1 MKNASLK
8 PINADVVLAALPM
21 FLLVFNEMQTLVS
34 IQGKFVSDFK
44 LDTAD
49 MIGSQIQYAHR
60 QLPITLSHLKMAY
73 QGAEFTANLEYRG
86 RTIEV
91 NYVPIFDGKK
101 VTSVI
106 CMCHD
111 VTRRMEVERDL
122 VERQTRV
129 AFASRLVALAEMAGG
144 IAHEINNPLTIILG
158 NCDVARR
165 LLERPDISAAD
176 CSKVIAK
183 IETTSHRISKIVK
196 GLLTIGQ
203 TGDKDQFIEV
213 DLPEILQGIV
223 DLSREKAAVR
233 GTMVSYLPHIGVRIG
248 MMQVTEVS
256 QAIISLLSNALDA
269 VQNLEDRWVRV
280 ESSIVDGMITIS
292 VSDSGPGIPPAISAR
307 MFDSFFT
314 TKPVNQGSGIG
325 LSMVK
330 SVMDRHQG
338 KIALDDRAKHT
349 KFIMEFPQRRR
360 DT

>member
-1 MKNASLK
+1 MKSASLK
-8 PINADVVLAALPM
+8 PINADMVLDALPM
-21 FLLVFNEMQTLVS
+21 LLLVFNEMQTLVS
-34 IQGKFVSDFK
+34 IHGKLVFDFK

-49 MIGSQIQYAHR
+49 MIGSKIQDARR
-60 QLPITLSHLKMAY
+60 QLPITISHLKMAY
-73 QGAEFTANLEYRG
+73 QGTEFTANLEYRG
-86 RTIEV
+86 RILEV
-91 NYVPIFDGKK
+91 NYIPLFDGKN

-111 VTRRMEVERDL
+111 VTKRMEVERDL

-129 AFASRLVALAEMAGG
+129 AFASRLVAISEMAGG

-158 NCDVARR
+158 NCAVARR
-165 LLERPDISAAD
+165 FLERPEIPAAE
-176 CSKVIAK
+176 CSKILGK
-183 IETTSHRISKIVK
+183 IETTAHRINKIVM

-203 TGDKDQFIEV
+203 TGDRDEFLEV

-233 GTMVSYLPHIGVRIG
+233 DTMISCLPHIGERLG
-248 MMQVTEVS
+248 MIRVTEVS

-269 VQNLEDRWVRV
+269 VQNLADRWVRV

-292 VSDSGPGIPPAISAR
+292 VADSGPGIPPEISAR

-314 TKPVNQGSGIG
+314 TKPVHQGSGIG

-338 KIALDDRAKHT
+338 KITLDDRAKHT
-349 KFIMEFPQRRR
+349 KFIMEFPQHRR